1 MVQFSRNSTYTT
13 NLPPTEVDDRDPIS
27 YFMASVTDLCDHAL
41 RNCDDWDMVDTSIR
55 NEVNLRGN
63 AIGISFRRKDEL
75 SSDVI
80 LNVPQK
86 VTQSNSRFNALDKLF
101 LEVNSVKMKVGFGGD
116 GTKAKG
122 RPLDTLDSLQKKYR
136 EGKG

>member
-1 MVQFSRNSTYTT
+1 
-13 NLPPTEVDDRDPIS
+13 
-27 YFMASVTDLCDHAL
+27 MASVTDLCDHAL

-63 AIGISFRRKDEL
+63 AIGISFRRKDQL

-101 LEVNSVKMKVGFGGD
+101 LEVYSVKMPVGFGGD

-122 RPLDTLDSLQKKYR
+122 RPLDTLDSLQKMYR